1 MLYRITYD
9 YSHVKVKT
17 SNWPEIKIHSL
28 PIVIGFNGAEN
39 ANYFIQRGMT
49 RDDFNAPIIDTIN
62 KDEIQILC
70 DYI

>member
-9 YSHVKVKT
+9 YNSVKVET
-17 SNWPEIKIHSL
+17 STGIDFYSL

-39 ANYFIQRGMT
+39 ANYFIQRGIE
-49 RDDFNAPIIDTIN
+49 RDNFNAPIVHTIN
-62 KDEIQILC
+62 KNEIQILC